1 VFHIQ
6 GLDGI
11 QYNIPLED
19 LRVSEKIY
27 GLKKSYEARKIIDKK
42 VDQQGRHISDENVSH
57 AVKAYKDAIKLT
69 DDREPILHAY
79 TIMKSPVLTLDPEM
93 TIEEAWNLFKAK
105 GVGHM
110 PVLSKEKKIIG
121 ILSDRDILKCL
132 CVIDCNE
139 SDIAGKTVMEKMTR
153 KVITSSKL
161 TDIRRIAK
169 AMFENHIGAMP
180 IIEEPTGELTGIIT
194 RSDILYALI
203 NYPPLSLWV

>member
-1 VFHIQ
+1 MFHIQ

-19 LRVSEKIY
+19 LRIREKVY
-27 GLKKSYEARKIIDKK
+27 GLEKTNTARKIIDGKA
-42 VDQQGRHISDENVSH
+42 DQQEKHGSHDNLSH
-57 AVKAYKDAIKLT
+57 AVKAYKEAIKIT
-69 DDREPILHAY
+69 SDREPILHAY

-93 TIEEAWNLFKAK
+93 TIEEAWKFFKAK

-121 ILSDRDILKCL
+121 ILSDRDILRCL
-132 CVIDCNE
+132 CVIDCDE
-139 SDIAGKTVMEKMTR
+139 SDIARKTVMEKMTR
-153 KVITSSKL
+153 KVITSGRL

-180 IIEEPTGELTGIIT
+180 IIEEPSGELTGIIT